1 MRTDT
6 LTGTGPLVTLDP
18 ERALIGCVLQLD
30 LAPARAL
37 LAGMRPD
44 DLTDP
49 ATSATLALVI
59 RLLAEDVPP
68 APAMVWHAAAH
79 GGIERH
85 HLERFGPWLVDTYRA
100 APPPTIGA
108 HLKATVLEATWRRA
122 HTAYATRLRQAATE
136 APADVL
142 AEVYDDRAAI
152 DRLAAR
158 YRAACADTTTRTHLE
173 AA

>member
-1 MRTDT
+1 MRTDH

-30 LAPARAL
+30 TTPARGL

-44 DLTDP
+44 DLADP
-49 ATSATLALVI
+49 ATSTTLAIVI
-59 RLLAEDVPP
+59 RLLADDMPP

-100 APPPTIGA
+100 APPPTVGP
-108 HLKATVLEATWRRA
+108 HLKATVLEAAWRRA
-122 HTAYATRLRQAATE
+122 ITAHATRLRQAATE
-136 APADVL
+136 APVDVL
-142 AEVYDDRAAI
+142 AEVDDDRATV
-152 DRLAAR
+152 DRLAAH
-158 YRAACADTTTRTHLE
+158 YRAARTDTITRTHLE